1 MAGKVFKFGCT
12 EMLVA
17 PRMIDD
23 EVCTELF
30 IRDLRTMIAFICF
43 LPRGYANTVALDI
56 KACKEVP
63 NSQFDYHLDIHMK
76 DWSKEK
82 PYTILYK
89 NHTWPVLVND
99 ELVDTP
105 CVTVAFYREGDN
117 LMAYDVHIP
126 LDNIDEISK
135 YILWIEDNFLDIP
148 LEDCDQTDYLY
159 IPNILGGVKNDN

>member
-30 IRDLRTMIAFICF
+30 IRDFRTMIGFICF
-43 LPRGYANTVALDI
+43 LPRGYAATFAQDI
-56 KACKEVP
+56 VTCKDHYAWE
-63 NSQFDYHLDIHMK
+63 FDYHLDIHMK

-159 IPNILGGVKNDN
+159 IPNILGGAKNDD